1 MKHSIKVFCLYSFVQ
16 IGGPQKDRFCLVCV
30 FAGCLTSESVQSTSL
45 PLQGV
50 DHVHGSDSLPLGVLG
65 VGDGVSDDVLQE
77 HLHNDSTVARIGMI
91 DYNIPSGHPSS
102 LHR

>member
-65 VGDGVSDDVLQE
+65 VGDSVPDHILQE
-77 HLHNDSTVARIGMI
+77 DLVMYKSTRAYQGR
-91 DYNIPSGHPSS
+91 NLNKP
-102 LHR
+102 

>member
-65 VGDGVSDDVLQE
+65 VGDSVPDHVLKE
-77 HLHNDSTVARIGMI
+77 HLEDATGLLV
-91 DYNIPSGHPSS
+91 D
-102 LHR
+102 